1 MCRDIKLENVF
12 VNSDGGVKLGDYKVP
27 IVYCA
32 PCSRLRNEWNAGT
45 SSWKTF
51 LLAVMGA

>member
-1 MCRDIKLENVF
+1 MCRDIKLEKVF
-12 VNSDGGVKLGDYKVP
+12 VNSDGGMKLGDYKVP
-27 IVYCA
+27 VVYCA

-51 LLAVMGA
+51 SLAVMGA